1 MKYGGGDL
9 AFLSSLSSLSTLP
22 SSRIARASSRSSVAS
37 AAGFGAPPPD
47 VGSTRTIAA
56 GDAGRPGTA
65 VADGACGAPI
75 GFSHADAATSTRSA
89 RSAATTTGDRTESS
103 KVVLA
108 YSTHAGLAERP
119 QGGVN

>member
-47 VGSTRTIAA
+47 VGSTRTTAA
-56 GDAGRPGTA
+56 
-65 VADGACGAPI
+65 ADGACGAPI